1 MENTTIGVGSLI
13 FKFSRAQEISSVRS
27 EFLIALSDDRPDQLV
42 VGWSGMPGLDHVS
55 LRQRLKKTKD
65 NDIKGSKDI
74 IDNRKELLSK
84 KKTTTKSDQ
93 TNAAGWWDG
102 LECRAYVTS
111 ANYYGGEACDAA
123 S

>member
-1 MENTTIGVGSLI
+1 
-13 FKFSRAQEISSVRS
+13 
-27 EFLIALSDDRPDQLV
+27 
-42 VGWSGMPGLDHVS
+42 MPGLDHVS
-55 LRQRLKKTKD
+55 HSPKIKKNKD
-65 NDIKGSKDI
+65 NDVKGSK
-74 IDNRKELLSK
+74 DNRKELLSK
-84 KKTTTKSDQ
+84 KKTTTKSDR